1 MPREGEGDA
10 MKRNIGG
17 IMRDL
22 DAEQARW
29 VRRWTAVK
37 EASDGLIEQELHRK
51 AAMLEA
57 ESDEFETWR
66 EKVTP

>member
-1 MPREGEGDA
+1 
-10 MKRNIGG
+10 MKTNIGG

-29 VRRWTAVK
+29 VRRWTEVQK
-37 EASDGLIEQELHRK
+37 ASHGLMEQELHRK
-51 AAMLEA
+51 AAMLEL

-66 EKVTP
+66 EKVTL